1 MASVNEEIQDRQIRH
16 SIFLERYKTQT
27 VFKLI
32 ALLNR
37 VDDDIIGQIARRNL
51 TEITEE
57 RLNGLL
63 ANLRTL
69 NAQAYAAVEDE
80 LKAELQEFAKYEA
93 SWQASLL
100 AETIVVQVGVTRPDL
115 RSIYAV
121 VNARPFQGRLLKEW
135 SESLEAGRMARIR
148 DQIRIGM
155 VEGQTTDEIVR
166 RVRGTRARNFKDGIL
181 DISRRDAAT
190 VVRTAVGH
198 TAAVARDEVYSQNS
212 DLLKGIQWSATLD
225 GRTTMPC
232 RVRDNKLY
240 TPDTHKPIN
249 HSVPWLAG
257 PGRLHFQCRSVGV
270 PVTKSWRELG
280 IDIDDAPPGT
290 RASMNGQLPEDTS
303 YGDWLKKQPA
313 SFQDEVLG
321 RDKGK
326 LFRRGGLEIEKFAD
340 RRGNELTLDQL
351 REREPAAFERAGLN

>member
-190 VVRTAVGH
+190 V
-198 TAAVARDEVYSQNS
+198 
-212 DLLKGIQWSATLD
+212 
-225 GRTTMPC
+225 
-232 RVRDNKLY
+232 
-240 TPDTHKPIN
+240 
-249 HSVPWLAG
+249 
-257 PGRLHFQCRSVGV
+257 
-270 PVTKSWRELG
+270 
-280 IDIDDAPPGT
+280 
-290 RASMNGQLPEDTS
+290 
-303 YGDWLKKQPA
+303 
-313 SFQDEVLG
+313 
-321 RDKGK
+321 
-326 LFRRGGLEIEKFAD
+326 
-340 RRGNELTLDQL
+340 
-351 REREPAAFERAGLN
+351 